1 MKVTPQP
8 NGNSERSQTA
18 TYFESSG
25 GLLLNAT
32 SIITGT
38 SKDTEEDLKTA
49 RRLKNNPS
57 IKKYEVQVII
67 DIFKHKYLIRIYFR
81 MRKRNILL
89 TIAHQ
94 SGSNLIQKMPAN
106 HCVALSH

>member
-8 NGNSERSQTA
+8 NGNAERSQTA

-57 IKKYEVQVII
+57 IKKYEVQVIT
-67 DIFKHKYLIRIYFR
+67 DTYKFKYLI
-81 MRKRNILL
+81 
-89 TIAHQ
+89 
-94 SGSNLIQKMPAN
+94 
-106 HCVALSH
+106 

>member
-8 NGNSERSQTA
+8 NGNAERSRTT

-38 SKDTEEDLKTA
+38 SRDTEEDLKTA
-49 RRLKNNPS
+49 RSLKNNPS
-57 IKKYEVQVII
+57 IKKYEVKVTT
-67 DIFKHKYLIRIYFR
+67 DIY
-81 MRKRNILL
+81 
-89 TIAHQ
+89 
-94 SGSNLIQKMPAN
+94 
-106 HCVALSH
+106 V